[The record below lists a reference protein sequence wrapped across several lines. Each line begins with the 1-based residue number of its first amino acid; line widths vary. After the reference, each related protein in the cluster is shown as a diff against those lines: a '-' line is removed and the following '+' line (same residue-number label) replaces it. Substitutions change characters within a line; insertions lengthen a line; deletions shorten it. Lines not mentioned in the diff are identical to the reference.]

1 MKPDASPL
9 RIFLVFLRLGLTSF
23 GGPIAHLSYFR
34 AEFVA
39 RRRWLDESGYAD
51 LIALCQFIPGPASSQ
66 AGFALGVMR
75 GGFWGGIAAW
85 AGFTLPSAGLMLLAA
100 YGVAFLGGP
109 AAAGLIHG
117 LKIVAVAVV
126 AQAVWSMS
134 KSLCPDRERASIAV
148 VAAAAMLTAPS
159 VLMQLAVIV
168 AGAAAGSL
176 LRPANGDKSPAGH
189 FDRLSANHGVLALGL
204 FVALLAGLPLLGSL
218 SGWPGVSV
226 FEAFYRAGAL
236 VFGGG
241 HVVLPLLQQAVVPAG
256 WISED
261 EFLAGYGAAQALP
274 GPLFAFAAYLGA
286 KLHAGPGGAL
296 GGALCL
302 VGLFLP
308 GMLLLYGAL
317 PFWESLRRK
326 PLIRTALT
334 GVNAA
339 VVGILGAALYN
350 PIWISTITRPADLVI
365 ALLAF
370 AALVIWRLPVWLTT
384 AATAFAGLAFLGA

>member
-1 MKPDASPL
+1 VKPDASPL
-9 RIFLVFLRLGLTSF
+9 QIFFVFLRLGLTSF
-23 GGPIAHLSYFR
+23 GGPIAHIAYFR

-51 LIALCQFIPGPASSQ
+51 LLALCQFIPGPASSQ

-75 GGFWGGIAAW
+75 GGLWGGIAAW

-100 YGVAFLGGP
+100 YGAALLSGP
-109 AAAGLIHG
+109 SAAGLIHG
-117 LKIVAVAVV
+117 LKIAAVAVV

-148 VAAAAMLTAPS
+148 LATAAVLTAPS
-159 VLMQLAVIV
+159 VLTQLAVII
-168 AGAAAGSL
+168 AGAIAGML
-176 LRPANGDKSPAGH
+176 LCKTNGDSVPAASMANA
-189 FDRLSANHGVLALGL
+189 SANHSVTALALFG
-204 FVALLAGLPLLGSL
+204 ALLAGLPLLGSL
-218 SGWPGVSV
+218 SGWSGVNV

-241 HVVLPLLQQAVVPAG
+241 HVVLPLLQQAVVPPG

-286 KLHAGPGGAL
+286 RLHAGPGGVL

-302 VGLFLP
+302 TGLFLP
-308 GMLLLYGAL
+308 GMLLLYGVL
-317 PFWESLRRK
+317 PFWERLRRK
-326 PLIRTALT
+326 PMIRTALM

-339 VVGILGAALYN
+339 VVGILGAALYS
-350 PIWISTITRPADLVI
+350 PIWISTITRPADLAP

-370 AALVIWRLPVWLTT
+370 AGLVIWRLPVWL
-384 AATAFAGLAFLGA
+384 AAAAAAMFGLMCPG